1 MSAQAAMEIINDIA
15 SQLGVAA
22 GYIIPEIAR
31 MEIAQTTLGGGC
43 SIAYLDNFSPVFKNT
58 AIKGITQ

>member
-31 MEIAQTTLGGGC
+31 MEIAQTTFGVAAALLILII
-43 SIAYLDNFSPVFKNT
+43 SALFLK
-58 AIKGITQ
+58 TQ